1 ASTENSAYQ
10 KTKNPVDPGRVPG
23 GSSGGSAAAVAGGMA
38 VWALGSDT
46 GGSIRQPA
54 SFCGIVG
61 LKPTYGRV
69 SRHGLIAMAS
79 SLDQIGP
86 IAETVE
92 DAAIILS
99 RISGEDNMDAT
110 SAESGGKSYE
120 DFLIGDIKG
129 AVIGVPKEYFGND
142 LDEKIK
148 NISFEALKKF
158 KELGAVIKEIEIPAV
173 EYALPVYYIIVPSEV
188 SSNMARYD
196 GIRYGLSVDNNEKSG
211 INPGNL
217 LETYLDTRQ
226 VGLGDEVKRRI
237 MLGTYTLSA
246 GYYDAYYKKAQK
258 VRNLLKKDF
267 EEIFKKVDFIFSPT
281 APEPAFKFGD
291 KTDDPLKM
299 YLSDVYTV
307 VANLIG
313 VPAIS
318 FPIGSIEENGKN
330 LPVGGQIM
338 GRWFDEEGI
347 LNLAHTFEINK
358 KK

>member
-1 ASTENSAYQ
+1 
-10 KTKNPVDPGRVPG
+10 
-23 GSSGGSAAAVAGGMA
+23 
-38 VWALGSDT
+38 
-46 GGSIRQPA
+46 
-54 SFCGIVG
+54 
-61 LKPTYGRV
+61 
-69 SRHGLIAMAS
+69 
-79 SLDQIGP
+79 
-86 IAETVE
+86 
-92 DAAIILS
+92 
-99 RISGEDNMDAT
+99 MDAT

-120 DFLIGDIKG
+120 DFLSGDIRG

-158 KELGAVIKEIEIPAV
+158 KELGAKIKEIEIPAV
-173 EYALPVYYIIVPSEV
+173 EHALPVYYIIVPSEV

-196 GIRYGLSVDNNEKSG
+196 GIRYGLSVDNKEKSE

-258 VRNLLKKDF
+258 VRNLLKKNF